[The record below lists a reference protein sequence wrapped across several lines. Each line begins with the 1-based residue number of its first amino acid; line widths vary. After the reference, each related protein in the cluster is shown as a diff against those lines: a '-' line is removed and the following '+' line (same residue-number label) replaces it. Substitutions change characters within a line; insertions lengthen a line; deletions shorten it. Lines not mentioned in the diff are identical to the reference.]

1 MGETEE
7 TEVVINVE
15 TEVLETVEETAVAK
29 EVEEEEE
36 PEGNGRH
43 CCICSSNLDLL
54 PVQDKWIC
62 EKCLHVGIEKLTL
75 PWKVS
80 LETLFKEY
88 NEVCNRCISFDNPED
103 VHQARIIGRKITA
116 MLEFIGLS
124 KKHRILLPIRE
135 IHRVLNQVRDADV
148 FIIEMKQ
155 KSADNNVYKV
165 MAEAA
170 SKRQIKQK
178 KQIAVEIPVIMDE
191 SYHQKVETF
200 INDKLVLY
208 IVQLE
213 KENVLYQYEERFN
226 RLVDAY
232 RQSVEEKGKTSAD
245 TIKALHAIRKKS
257 KTLRYIYSF
266 LNDAFENRYPDKE
279 FYYKNLQRKFGEIN
293 DAEECLYLIKE
304 FQKKI
309 PKGDIDNVK
318 KEYKIRL
325 QELLEN
331 VELFEVP
338 IEK

>member
-7 TEVVINVE
+7 TEVVEIKVE
-15 TEVLETVEETAVAK
+15 TEVLEAVKEAAVAK
-29 EVEEEEE
+29 ETEEAKER
-36 PEGNGRH
+36 EGNGRH
-43 CCICSSNLDLL
+43 CCICSSSVDLI

-62 EKCLHVGIEKLTL
+62 EKCLDVGIEKLTL

-80 LETLFKEY
+80 LEALFNEY
-88 NEVCNRCISFDNPED
+88 YEACNRYISFDTSED
-103 VHQARIIGRKITA
+103 VHQARIIGRKIRA
-116 MLEFIGLS
+116 MLEFIGLP
-124 KKHRILLPIRE
+124 KKHRILLPITE
-135 IHRVLNQVRDADV
+135 IHRMLNKVREADV
-148 FIIEMKQ
+148 FIVEMKQ

-170 SKRQIKQK
+170 SKRQLKQK
-178 KQIAVEIPVIMDE
+178 KQIAEEIPALFDE

-226 RLVDAY
+226 RVVDAY
-232 RQSVEEKGKTSAD
+232 RQSVEKKGKTSAD

-257 KTLRYIYSF
+257 KSLRYIYSF
-266 LNDAFENRYPDKE
+266 LNDAFENRYQDKE
-279 FYYKNLQRKFGEIN
+279 SYYKNLQRKFGEIN
-293 DAEECLYLIKE
+293 DVEDCLYLIKE
-304 FQKKI
+304 FQKKS

-318 KEYKIRL
+318 KGYKVRL

-331 VELFEVP
+331 VELFQAP
-338 IEK
+338 IE